1 MISTDEFRKSC
12 KAHAAKAI
20 QVGDGLRG
28 VRPEA
33 VECG

>member
-1 MISTDEFRKSC
+1 MISTDEFRKRC
-12 KAHAAKAI
+12 VTNAAKAI
-20 QVGDGLRG
+20 QAGDDLRG